1 MSSDDL
7 LDKSVYYG
15 GDCGCSGGA
24 YGGSPVSESGVLT
37 LAGNLVGLDDIQK
50 GSVDL
55 RSNGLNANGIAHLA
69 YGVWKALLITLLVL
83 LIVDVPSWALWLVG
97 VVMGVS
103 LAVWVGAEVM
113 LQKNPSPLERV
124 DQGLSA

>member
-1 MSSDDL
+1 MSSEDAL
-7 LDKSVYYG
+7 KGSEYFTG
-15 GDCGCSGGA
+15 GCGCGGA

-50 GSVDL
+50 GSADL
-55 RSNGLNANGIAHLA
+55 RSNGLNANGVAHLA

-83 LIVDVPSWALWLVG
+83 LIVDVPSWAVWFVG

-113 LQKNPSPLERV
+113 HQKNTSPPVRM
-124 DQGLSA
+124 DQGLTA